1 MLELHLPPEMKSDR
15 LGPTSS
21 CQAQTM
27 GPPYFQADFVQG
39 VTPWAVFKNQCL
51 IWIQLRSE
59 CFGKGC
65 AQNSGQRVL
74 VHRKGYFQDTHIH
87 QGSVL
92 SDRLV
97 GRGKTCLRFG
107 VRKGYGR
114 HAGNNPSR
122 ILYHSSHFLSILW
135 ARHCSVLYVHDFISS
150 LFLRPS
156 RSCQPHL
163 QKEIDSERWQNTP
176 ISQICTPGI
185 WTQVWGTPHGHHQ
198 MAKTEIKLITFFVA
212 EDGEA
217 VYSQQK
223 QDLEL
228 TVAQIISFS

>member
-27 GPPYFQADFVQG
+27 GPPCFQADFVQG
-39 VTPWAVFKNQCL
+39 VTPWAVFKDQCL
-51 IWIQLRSE
+51 VWIQLRSE
-59 CFGKGC
+59 CFDKGC

-74 VHRKGYFQDTHIH
+74 VHRKAIFKTHTHIH

-97 GRGKTCLRFG
+97 ERGKTCIRFG

-135 ARHCSVLYVHDFISS
+135 ARHCSVLYVRDFISS
-150 LFLRPS
+150 PFLRP
-156 RSCQPHL
+156 RQVMPTLFTEGNRLWEVTEHTYITEL
-163 QKEIDSERWQNTP
+163 V
-176 ISQICTPGI
+176 ICTGI
-185 WTQVWGTPHGHHQ
+185 WTHH
-198 MAKTEIKLITFFVA
+198 TDITKWPKPK
-212 EDGEA
+212 
-217 VYSQQK
+217 SNW
-223 QDLEL
+223 LHSL
-228 TVAQIISFS
+228 